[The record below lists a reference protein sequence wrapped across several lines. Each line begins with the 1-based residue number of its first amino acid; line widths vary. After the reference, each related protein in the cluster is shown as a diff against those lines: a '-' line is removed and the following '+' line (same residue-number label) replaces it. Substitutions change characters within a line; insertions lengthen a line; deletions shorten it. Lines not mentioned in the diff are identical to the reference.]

1 MSIYSCG
8 RCRGRINW
16 KCRTCTL
23 TAGAHSHPVA
33 QAPTDVAFREE
44 VVALRRDLVTA
55 VQEIRDLV
63 IAMRPAVVVDNVQPA
78 PPRGVAFREEVV
90 ALRGDLVT
98 AVVQE
103 IRDAMRPAVAV
114 DNFQPA
120 SPRAQMLRLEYNK
133 NCGCR
138 RRRKFRGTYLG
149 RLLCRHSSPSFHV
162 LEWGGM

>member
-1 MSIYSCG
+1 MAAEVRERIMALLAQEPQTPSIL
-8 RCRGRINW
+8 RQVEFLERDLARLE
-16 KCRTCTL
+16 T
-23 TAGAHSHPVA
+23 
-33 QAPTDVAFREE
+33 PTPQDVAFREE
-44 VVALRRDLVTA
+44 VVALRR
-55 VQEIRDLV
+55 
-63 IAMRPAVVVDNVQPA
+63 
-78 PPRGVAFREEVV
+78 
-90 ALRGDLVT
+90 DLVT

-138 RRRKFRGTYLG
+138 RRRKFQGAYLG